1 MIDLENLRRSLNLNQ
16 LTTCFIFES
25 LLPLEGIFL
34 LQIGRFDALFLVL
47 KKTQSNSAL

>member
-1 MIDLENLRRSLNLNQ
+1 MIDLENLRRSLNLNP

-34 LQIGRFDALFLVL
+34 LQIGRFDSLFLVL
-47 KKTQSNSAL
+47 KKNSIE